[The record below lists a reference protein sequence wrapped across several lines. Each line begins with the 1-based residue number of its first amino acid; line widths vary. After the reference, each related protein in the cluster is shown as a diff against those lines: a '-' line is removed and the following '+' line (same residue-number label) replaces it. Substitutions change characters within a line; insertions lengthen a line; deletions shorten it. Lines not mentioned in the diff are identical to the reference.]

1 VKARIASAGWVI
13 ENGVLKVKRLNL
25 RTEGSR
31 MAKDKPLPRRT
42 FLKQAAGAIGAAT
55 QMGAWPALGDTSHS
69 EVATGPRAAAKDAA
83 FPRVFTGRKLKMIA
97 FPLGGVAAGS
107 VALGGRG
114 QLRDWEIFNRPN
126 KGYSPTY
133 GFPSIWAQAGDAKP
147 VARVLE
153 ARILPPY
160 EGQDGLGSNNAPGL
174 SRLDTATF
182 TGAYPLAHVA
192 FEDRT
197 LPVTV
202 ELEAFSPFIPHDPD
216 DSGLPVAILRYR
228 VTNPKKVRA
237 KVSIAWSL
245 ENPVKAASAPPSPAS
260 GQENDP
266 RQNAYQSNARIA
278 GLTMSNPAL
287 PESDPMRGT
296 LALAALVQPGI
307 RVSHWRG
314 WPQGRW
320 WNSPMLFWD
329 AFSAKGD
336 LGAEPEARNAVGVV
350 LQSATIA
357 PRQSQTFTFLL
368 AWHFPNRTPDWCGWE
383 APQGKGGTRIGNYYA
398 TRFDDAWSAA
408 DYTAKHLEPL
418 ERRMRLFAD
427 TFRESTLPA
436 AVKEAA
442 SANLSTL
449 ASTTCF
455 RTADGEFHGFEGV
468 NDTRGCCFGNCTHV
482 WNYETATA
490 FLFPSYARSLRKAA
504 FGYSMDDAGAM
515 RFRQLLPD
523 GYDRFGWA
531 AADGQMGQI
540 LHAYLDWKQTGD
552 DAWLREMW
560 PHLKKAIEFAWVTG
574 GWDANRD
581 GVMEGVQHNTYDVEF
596 YGPNPLCGIFY
607 LGALRA
613 SEEMARRV
621 GDTSSAAEYHR
632 LFAQGG
638 QWIDANLFN
647 GKYYV
652 QQVRGYRNDQIAPH
666 LRGDSGAMDPEHPEY
681 QLGDGCLVDQLMG
694 QYLADVAGL
703 GELVSRKNM
712 ASTLRAIYG
721 SNYKRSLLEHDNVER
736 TFALND
742 EAAVL
747 VCSYAEGKRPRIPFP
762 YYAEVFTGLEHAAA
776 AMMIYAGMIDEGT
789 ECIASIRARYDGEK
803 RNPWDEAE
811 CGHHYARAMASWSSV
826 VALSGFEYD
835 GAQHAVIAVPRLPH
849 RAFRSFWASG
859 TGWGEFSYKPGS
871 RGGTFFTLRVLA
883 GNLRCRSIEITAVGH
898 KTRLRVGEKEYAHSA
913 TRNVT
918 STRFTA
924 DETFLIAEG
933 QELTVEALG

>member
-1 VKARIASAGWVI
+1 MSK
-13 ENGVLKVKRLNL
+13 NGR
-25 RTEGSR
+25 
-31 MAKDKPLPRRT
+31 LPRRT
-42 FLKQAAGAIGAAT
+42 FLKQAAGAIGAAS
-55 QMGAWPALGDTSHS
+55 QMGAWPAIGEAVTDGTAVSPA
-69 EVATGPRAAAKDAA
+69 VAVKDAG
-83 FPRVFTGRKLKMIA
+83 FPRIFTGRKLKMIA

-107 VALGGRG
+107 VSLGGRG
-114 QLRDWEIFNRPN
+114 QLRDWEIFNKPN

-133 GFPSIWAQAGDAKP
+133 AMPSIWAQAGDAKP

-174 SRLDTATF
+174 SRLDGATF
-182 TGAYPLAHVA
+182 TGAYPLGHIA

-197 LPVTV
+197 LPVKV
-202 ELEAFSPFIPHDPD
+202 ELEAFSPFIPHEPD

-228 VTNPKKVRA
+228 VTNRESVSA

-245 ENPVKAASAPPSPAS
+245 ENPVKPAAPPPPPAA
-260 GQENDP
+260 GVDHDP
-266 RQNAYQSNARIA
+266 RRNTYQSNTHIS
-278 GLTMSNPAL
+278 GLTMSNRSLA
-287 PESDPMRGT
+287 EDDPMRGT
-296 LALAALVQPGI
+296 VALAALRQPGI
-307 RVSHWRG
+307 EVSYWRG

-329 AFSAKGD
+329 AFSVNGE
-336 LGAEPEARNAVGVV
+336 LGPEPEARNAVGVV
-350 LQSATIA
+350 LQRATIA
-357 PRQSQTFTFLL
+357 PQQSQTFTFLL
-368 AWHFPNRTPDWCGWE
+368 AWHFPNRTPDWCGWD
-383 APQGKGGTRIGNYYA
+383 APKGKGNVRIGNYYA
-398 TRFDDAWSAA
+398 TRFDDAWAAA
-408 DYTAKHLEPL
+408 DYAAQHLESL
-418 ERRMRLFAD
+418 EKRTRLFAD
-427 TFRESTLPA
+427 AFRDSTLPA
-436 AVKEAA
+436 PVKEAA

-540 LHAYLDWKQTGD
+540 LHAYLDWKLTGD
-552 DAWLREMW
+552 DAWLRAMW
-560 PHLKKAIEFAWVTG
+560 PRVKKAIEFAWVPG

-613 SEEMARRV
+613 SEEIARRM
-621 GDTSSAAEYHR
+621 GDNKSADEYHR
-632 LFAQGG
+632 LFTQGSR
-638 QWIDANLFN
+638 WIDANLFN
-647 GKYYV
+647 GSYYV

-666 LRGDSGAMDPEHPEY
+666 LRGDMGANKTEHPEY
-681 QLGDGCLVDQLMG
+681 QVGDGCLVDQLLG
-694 QYLADVAGL
+694 QYMADIAGL
-703 GELVSRKNM
+703 GGLVSRNNM
-712 ASTLRAIYG
+712 ASTLRAIYN
-721 SNYKRSLLEHDNVER
+721 SNYKRTLLEHDNVER

-762 YYAEVFTGLEHAAA
+762 YYAEVFTGLEHATA
-776 AMMIYAGMIDEGT
+776 AMMMYAGMIDEGT
-789 ECIASIRARYDGEK
+789 EYIANTRARHDGEK

-811 CGHHYARAMASWSSV
+811 CGHHYARAMSSWSSV

-835 GAQHAVIAVPRLPH
+835 GGSDAVTAVPRLRH
-849 RAFRSFWASG
+849 RTFRCFWASG
-859 TGWGEFSYKPGS
+859 TGWGEFSYAPGTQ
-871 RGGTFFTLRVLA
+871 GGTFFSLRVLS
-883 GNLRCRSIEITAVGH
+883 GELRCRSVRITAAG
-898 KTRLRVGEKEYAHSA
+898 TRTKMRVGEKEYPHSA
-913 TRNVT
+913 TASGT
-918 STRFTA
+918 TRLFSAEQMIMLATG
-924 DETFLIAEG
+924 DELQIEVAG
-933 QELTVEALG
+933 

>member
-1 VKARIASAGWVI
+1 MA
-13 ENGVLKVKRLNL
+13 EN
-25 RTEGSR
+25 E
-31 MAKDKPLPRRT
+31 PLPRRT
-42 FLKQAAGAIGAAT
+42 FLKQAAGAIGAAA
-55 QMGAWPALGDTSHS
+55 QVGGWPAIG
-69 EVATGPRAAAKDAA
+69 EAAEREPPANPATAAKDAA

-126 KGYSPTY
+126 KGYAPAY
-133 GFPSIWAQAGDAKP
+133 AFPSIWAQAGDAKP

-160 EGQDGLGSNNAPGL
+160 EGQDGLGANNAPGL
-174 SRLDTATF
+174 SRLDAATF
-182 TGAYPLAHVA
+182 TGAYPLAHIA

-197 LPVTV
+197 LPVKV
-202 ELEAFSPFIPHDPD
+202 EMEAFSPFIPHEPD

-228 VTNPKKVRA
+228 VTNPKSTSA

-245 ENPVKAASAPPSPAS
+245 ENPVKAGPPGEP
-260 GQENDP
+260 DP
-266 RQNAYQSNARIA
+266 RRNTYHSSTQIA
-278 GLTMSNPAL
+278 GLAMSNPAL
-287 PESDPMRGT
+287 AESEPMRGT
-296 LALAALVQPGI
+296 IALAALVSSNVK
-307 RVSHWRG
+307 VSHWRG

-329 AFSAKGD
+329 AFSANGE
-336 LGAEPEARNAVGVV
+336 LGVEPEAPNAVGVV

-368 AWHFPNRTPDWCGWE
+368 AWHFPNRTPDWCGWD
-383 APQGKGGTRIGNYYA
+383 APKGKGGTRIGNYYA
-398 TRFDDAWSAA
+398 TRFEDAWAVA
-408 DYTAKHLEPL
+408 DYTATHLESL
-418 ERRMRLFAD
+418 ERRTRLFAD

-436 AVKEAA
+436 TVKEAA

-468 NDTRGCCFGNCTHV
+468 DDARGCCFGNCTHV

-490 FLFPSYARSLRKAA
+490 FLFPSFARSLRKAA

-540 LHAYLDWKQTGD
+540 MHAYLDWKLTGD
-552 DAWLREMW
+552 DVWLREMW
-560 PHLKKAIEFAWVTG
+560 PRLKKAIEFAWVPG

-596 YGPNPLCGIFY
+596 YGPNPLCGIYY

-613 SEEMARRV
+613 SEEMARRM
-621 GDTSSAAEYHR
+621 GDTGSAAEYHR
-632 LFAQGG
+632 LFTQGSR
-638 QWIDANLFN
+638 WIDANLFN

-652 QQVRGYRNDQIAPH
+652 QQVRGFRNDQIAPH
-666 LRGDSGAMDPEHPEY
+666 LRGDMGANQTEHPEY
-681 QLGDGCLVDQLMG
+681 QVGDGCLVDQLMG
-694 QYLADVAGL
+694 QYLAHVAGL
-703 GELVSRKNM
+703 GDLVSRENM
-712 ASTLRAIYG
+712 VATLHAIYG
-721 SNYKRSLLEHDNVER
+721 SNYKRTLLEHDNVER

-742 EAAVL
+742 EAAV
-747 VCSYAEGKRPRIPFP
+747 VICSYAEGKRPRIPFP
-762 YYAEVFTGLEHAAA
+762 YYAEVFTGLEHATA
-776 AMMIYAGMIDEGT
+776 AMMMYAGMIDEGV
-789 ECIASIRARYDGEK
+789 EYIANTRARYDGEK

-811 CGHHYARAMASWSSV
+811 CGHHYARAMSSWSSV

-835 GAQHAVIAVPRLPH
+835 GGQEAIRAVPRLPH
-849 RAFRSFWASG
+849 RNFRSLWTSG
-859 TGWGEFSYKPGS
+859 TGWGEFSYAPRNS
-871 RGGTFFTLRVLA
+871 GGTFFTLRVHT
-883 GNLRCRSIEITAVGH
+883 GNLRCRSLTISGLGSGARMRVADREYPNSA
-898 KTRLRVGEKEYAHSA
+898 KTIGG
-913 TRNVT
+913 VT
-918 STRFTA
+918 LFTA
-924 DETFLIAEG
+924 EHTMVIAEG
-933 QELTVEALG
+933 EELRIEALG

>member
-1 VKARIASAGWVI
+1 MP
-13 ENGVLKVKRLNL
+13 EH
-25 RTEGSR
+25 
-31 MAKDKPLPRRT
+31 PLPRRT
-42 FLKQAAGAIGAAT
+42 FLKQAAGALGAAA
-55 QMGAWPALGDTSHS
+55 QAGAWPALGEASRNETPPRTA
-69 EVATGPRAAAKDAA
+69 ATKDAA

-126 KGYSPTY
+126 KGYSPAY
-133 GFPSIWAQAGDAKP
+133 AFPSIWAQSGDAKP
-147 VARVLE
+147 IARVLE

-160 EGQDGLGSNNAPGL
+160 EGPDGLGSNNAPGL
-174 SRLDTATF
+174 SRLNAATF
-182 TGAYPLAHVA
+182 TGAYPLAHIA

-202 ELEAFSPFIPHDPD
+202 ELEAFSPFIPHEPD
-216 DSGLPVAILRYR
+216 DSGLPVAVLRYR
-228 VTNPKKVRA
+228 VTNPKNVKA

-245 ENPVKAASAPPSPAS
+245 ENPVKTAGATPRPAAGPADE
-260 GQENDP
+260 GRENT
-266 RQNAYQSNARIA
+266 YQTNERIA
-278 GLTMSNPAL
+278 GLAMSNPAL
-287 PESDPMRGT
+287 REDDPMRGT
-296 LALAALVQPGI
+296 IALAALEEPGI
-307 RVSHWRG
+307 QVSYWRG

-329 AFSAKGD
+329 AFSSHGE

-350 LQSATIA
+350 LESATIA
-357 PRQSQTFTFLL
+357 PHQSQTFTFLL
-368 AWHFPNRTPDWCGWE
+368 AWHFPNRTPDWCGWD
-383 APQGKGGTRIGNYYA
+383 APKGKGGTRIGNYYA
-398 TRFDDAWSAA
+398 TRFENAWAVA
-408 DYTAKHLEPL
+408 DYTAQHLASL
-418 ERRMRLFAD
+418 EKRTRLFAK
-427 TFRESTLPA
+427 TFGESTLPA

-468 NDTRGCCFGNCTHV
+468 NDARGCCFGNCTHV
-482 WNYETATA
+482 WNYETATP
-490 FLFPSYARSLRKAA
+490 FLFPSFARSLRKAA

-540 LHAYLDWKQTGD
+540 LHAYLDWKLTGD
-552 DAWLREMW
+552 DAWLHAMW
-560 PHLKKAIEFAWVTG
+560 PRLKKAIEFAWVPG

-596 YGPNPLCGIFY
+596 FGPNPLCGIYY

-621 GDTSSAAEYHR
+621 GDTSSATEYRR
-632 LFAQGG
+632 LFAQGSR
-638 QWIDANLFN
+638 WIDANLFN
-647 GKYYV
+647 GRYYV
-652 QQVRGYRNDQIAPH
+652 QQVRGFRNDQIAPN
-666 LRGDSGAMDPEHPEY
+666 LRGDMGANQTEHPEY
-681 QLGDGCLVDQLMG
+681 QVGDGCLVDQLMG

-712 ASTLRAIYG
+712 AATLRAIY
-721 SNYKRSLLEHDNVER
+721 STNYKRNLLQHDNVER

-742 EAAVL
+742 EAAVV
-747 VCSYAEGKRPRIPFP
+747 VCSYGEGKRPRIPFP
-762 YYAEVFTGLEHAAA
+762 YYAEVFTGLEHATA
-776 AMMIYAGMIDEGT
+776 AMMMYAGMIDEGT
-789 ECIASIRARYDGEK
+789 EYIANTRARYDGEK

-811 CGHHYARAMASWSSV
+811 CGHHYARAMSSWSSV

-835 GAQHAVIAVPRLPH
+835 GGSETVMALPRLPH
-849 RAFRSFWASG
+849 RTFRSFWASG
-859 TGWGEFSYKPGS
+859 TGWGEFVYTPST
-871 RGGTFFTLRVLA
+871 RGGTFFTLRVLS
-883 GNLRCRSIEITAVGH
+883 GELRCRSVRITALGAV
-898 KTRLRVGEKEYAHSA
+898 TRMHLGDKEYPHTA
-913 TRNVT
+913 TVNGQ
-918 STRFTA
+918 STLFTA
-924 DETFLIAEG
+924 RKTIVVREG
-933 QELTVEALG
+933 EALAIEANA